1 MNAIFIFS
9 ILIACDTIGISVG
22 QRSNGVTDDA
32 LLEISSRLYGMDVN
46 GAYDQLELNLQTK
59 TSSGSR
65 VDKAPLPLFKNG
77 IPKDVFARPT
87 YAKLLALFDNYL
99 ASVNE
104 TEQVTPQERAEET
117 AFFDA
122 LFGTAVIKATHQFLV
137 SKGLAQP
144 NVELFKEQ
152 MKNIWFG
159 LYQRAPGK
167 QGSSGF
173 EHVFLGEFKN
183 GISGLHSWVR
193 FVTEEAKGDLNY
205 LGYTRVLSLGKGPVG
220 LIELPMKYQGVFKP
234 HSTLMIGSSPE
245 LEIALYSIC
254 FMARPD
260 SLCPIKG
267 QVANGRSTQY
277 SIQTFVSKFHGRQF
291 VGSAFPTF

>member
-1 MNAIFIFS
+1 MRRNKYCIINFFSNFKFKEIIF
-9 ILIACDTIGISVG
+9 
-22 QRSNGVTDDA
+22 
-32 LLEISSRLYGMDVN
+32 LLR
-46 GAYDQLELNLQTK
+46 
-59 TSSGSR
+59 
-65 VDKAPLPLFKNG
+65 
-77 IPKDVFARPT
+77 
-87 YAKLLALFDNYL
+87 
-99 ASVNE
+99 
-104 TEQVTPQERAEET
+104 QVTPQERAEET

-205 LGYTRVLSLGKGPVG
+205 LGYTRVLSLGKV
-220 LIELPMKYQGVFKP
+220 L
-234 HSTLMIGSSPE
+234 
-245 LEIALYSIC
+245 
-254 FMARPD
+254 
-260 SLCPIKG
+260 G
-267 QVANGRSTQY
+267 QKER
-277 SIQTFVSKFHGRQF
+277 H
-291 VGSAFPTF
+291 